1 MIYWQTELKEKN
13 MNEIEFEREGEA
25 PENWQENLKI
35 LAEEMGNCE
44 ILTAEDMNLRINTI

>member
-1 MIYWQTELKEKN
+1 